1 LFLMRWVGVDVGK
14 KRVGLALS
22 DASATLA
29 RPWETIGA
37 GASVAATAGGIGGP
51 GVGFERDALEEHAF
65 AGIVVGLPRRLG
77 GEETDQTGT
86 ARALADA
93 LAVRKGLIVHMQD
106 ERLTSHEAE
115 SRLAERERD
124 WRARKR
130 QIDAVAA
137 AIILQDFL
145 DTRQAAGQG

>member
-1 LFLMRWVGVDVGK
+1 MRWVGVDMGRR
-14 KRVGLALS
+14 RVGLALS
-22 DASATLA
+22 DASGALA
-29 RPWETIGA
+29 RPWETIAA
-37 GASVAATAGGIGGP
+37 GASVAATAAAI
-51 GVGFERDALEEHAF
+51 VARLEAFERASLEEHAF

-77 GEETDQTGT
+77 GEETDQTGA

-93 LAVRKGLIVHMQD
+93 LAKKRGLIVHMQD

-115 SRLAERERD
+115 SRLAQRERD

-145 DTRQAAGQG
+145 DTRQAAGEV